1 MSENSGDKVAQVIQS
16 YWRGAID
23 PIHQVFGPSINIK
36 ALQWHFSNRN
46 ARIKKR
52 IAITI
57 TRLKRGLSIMY
68 ESIVLKVAF
77 GLIGLLFFTRLL
89 GKKSMSD
96 ITPFDLIYTLVLG
109 GLLEESIYDEKI
121 HLVHFFLA
129 LTVWGVMIYSIETL
143 VQKNDRI
150 NKWIKG
156 EPCVLVQDGQLNIKG
171 LNSNHVE
178 MEQLRTM
185 MRQQNCFSL
194 QEAKHVILETGG
206 TISVM
211 KNEKEDTILT
221 ILLIDEGKLS
231 GKALDSIHKT
241 EDWLR
246 ERLRKEG
253 QTQIEEIAYAEWSSE
268 RGLYIKTYADSIKE
282 PYEID
287 G

>member
-1 MSENSGDKVAQVIQS
+1 
-16 YWRGAID
+16 
-23 PIHQVFGPSINIK
+23 
-36 ALQWHFSNRN
+36 
-46 ARIKKR
+46 
-52 IAITI
+52 
-57 TRLKRGLSIMY
+57 MY
-68 ESIVLKVAF
+68 GSIVLKVAF

-121 HLVHFFLA
+121 RLIHFFLA

-194 QEAKHVILETGG
+194 QEAKHMILETGG

-221 ILLIDEGKLS
+221 ILLIDEGKIS
-231 GKALDSIHKT
+231 EKALESIHKT

-253 QTQIEEIAYAEWSSE
+253 QMQIAEIAYAEWSSE